1 MDVKNSLVPALDRA
15 LNILEYLASRQ
26 EAATLKQIAGDLD
39 IPSASAFRLLK
50 NLANRGY
57 VKETSSGQTAY
68 CLGYKLLQL
77 SHACY
82 RNLSLQETARP
93 FLLRLADRLGQ
104 TVQLA
109 FLQNRQV
116 IYVDQVFSSAPLS
129 IVAPLYT
136 PLAVN
141 TSASAKILLS
151 FLSVREQEA
160 ILNQQPLTGSTPRT
174 ITDKTALLEEI
185 QRSGRQG
192 YGFDNEE
199 FAPGIGCIAVPILDG
214 DGACLAALGITGP
227 ILQYQDPGKRS
238 AMVDA
243 LLQCSAGITARLTRL
258 RQGNPLPAGLP
269 LP

>member
-26 EAATLKQIAGDLD
+26 EAATLKQIARDLD

-77 SHACY
+77 SHACC

-116 IYVDQVFSSAPLS
+116 IYVDQVFSSAPFK
-129 IVAPLYT
+129 YR
-136 PLAVN
+136 
-141 TSASAKILLS
+141 SASLHPSGRKYQRFRKDPALLS
-151 FLSVREQEA
+151 FCQR
-160 ILNQQPLTGSTPRT
+160 TGSHPEPAAAHR
-174 ITDKTALLEEI
+174 L
-185 QRSGRQG
+185 
-192 YGFDNEE
+192 N
-199 FAPGIGCIAVPILDG
+199 APD
-214 DGACLAALGITGP
+214 DH
-227 ILQYQDPGKRS
+227 R
-238 AMVDA
+238 
-243 LLQCSAGITARLTRL
+243 
-258 RQGNPLPAGLP
+258 
-269 LP
+269 

>member
-77 SHACY
+77 SHACC

-116 IYVDQVFSSAPLS
+116 IYVCL
-129 IVAPLYT
+129 LYT
-136 PLAVN
+136 SRCV
-141 TSASAKILLS
+141 
-151 FLSVREQEA
+151 
-160 ILNQQPLTGSTPRT
+160 
-174 ITDKTALLEEI
+174 
-185 QRSGRQG
+185 
-192 YGFDNEE
+192 
-199 FAPGIGCIAVPILDG
+199 
-214 DGACLAALGITGP
+214 
-227 ILQYQDPGKRS
+227 
-238 AMVDA
+238 
-243 LLQCSAGITARLTRL
+243 
-258 RQGNPLPAGLP
+258 
-269 LP
+269 